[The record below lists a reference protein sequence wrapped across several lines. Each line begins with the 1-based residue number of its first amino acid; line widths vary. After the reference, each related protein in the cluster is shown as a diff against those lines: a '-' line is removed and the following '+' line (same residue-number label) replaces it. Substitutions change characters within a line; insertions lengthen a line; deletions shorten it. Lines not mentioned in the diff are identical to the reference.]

1 MKIVVL
7 DGYALNPGDLSW
19 EPLEKMGDVAI
30 YDRTP
35 VNDEREIL
43 KRIGDAEIVFDN
55 KTPLTASVMK
65 QAPNLKYIG
74 VLSTGYDIIDLD
86 GAKENDIVVT
96 NIPAYGTDAVAQHTF
111 ALLLEITN
119 RVGLHDQLVH
129 DGAWSKSPDYT
140 FWDAPLIELKDKT
153 IGLFGFGKIAQQVA
167 RLAHAFSMNVIY
179 YNHRPKPFAED
190 WATQVEMDDLFAQSD
205 IISMHT
211 PLTPETNEIIDCD
224 NITKMKDGV
233 IILNTA
239 RGGLIE
245 EVATADALNS
255 GKIAALGTDVASQEP
270 INPDNPLLTSK
281 NTFITPHIAWAPLTT
296 RKRLLSIAV
305 DNFQAYLDGKPVNT
319 VYS

>member
-19 EPLEKMGDVAI
+19 KPLKNMGDVTI

-35 VNDEREIL
+35 HDQTEIL

-55 KTPLTASVMK
+55 KTPLDAEILNRT
-65 QAPNLKYIG
+65 PNLKYIG
-74 VLSTGYDIIDLD
+74 ILSTGYDIIDLAA
-86 GAKENDIVVT
+86 AKQNDIVVT

-119 RVGLHDQLVH
+119 RVGLHNQLVH
-129 DGAWSKSPDYT
+129 DGVWAKSPDYT
-140 FWDAPLIELKDKT
+140 FWDAPLVELRDKT
-153 IGLFGFGKIAQQVA
+153 VGLFGFGKIAQQVA
-167 RLAHAFSMNVIY
+167 RLAHAFSMKVIY
-179 YNHRPKPFAED
+179 YNHRPKPFDED
-190 WATQVEMDDLFAQSD
+190 WATQVDMDALFAQSD

-211 PLTPETNEIIDCD
+211 PLTPETNQIIDCD

-233 IILNTA
+233 IIINTA

-245 EVATADALNS
+245 EESTADALNS
-255 GKIAALGTDVASQEP
+255 GKIAALGTDVASHEP
-270 INPDNPLLTSK
+270 INQDNPLLSSK
-281 NTFITPHIAWAPLTT
+281 NTFITPHIAWAPLST
-296 RKRLLSIAV
+296 RARLLDIAI

-319 VYS
+319 VEE